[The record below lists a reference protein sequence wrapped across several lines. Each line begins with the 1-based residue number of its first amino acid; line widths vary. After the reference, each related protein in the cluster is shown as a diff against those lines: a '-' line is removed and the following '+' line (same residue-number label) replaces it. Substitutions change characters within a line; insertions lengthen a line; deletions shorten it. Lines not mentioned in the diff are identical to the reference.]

1 MKTRV
6 TVIGGGLAGLF
17 TASEL
22 LAAGIDDIVVL
33 DRDGQPGGVAR
44 TIRRDGYELEP
55 AATTLLLPK
64 PHLTEVLDH
73 LGAEVAPAVD
83 GGTRYIYTR
92 GRLIALPSS
101 PKALLAPVVPWSAKL
116 RAVAEP
122 LVRTRASSSDESL
135 DDFMRRRLG
144 TGLGTTMAWV
154 AASGVFAG
162 DPKRLS
168 ARSAFP
174 AFPALEDAAGSIVRG
189 GLRRLRSR
197 PPGSVRPTAHI
208 PVGGMSALAGK
219 AAALLGDRYRPGTVV
234 ESVRRSEHGWTI
246 TGTDPFESEHIVIA
260 LRPSDAATI
269 VEGDLKEPLERAAT
283 APVVVVGLGG
293 PSEHFPL
300 PAGFGVLTGPDAST
314 TVLGILFESSYA
326 PRRAPV
332 GHSLAK
338 VIAGGATRPEVVE
351 WDDDRIINQ
360 ISGDVS
366 RILGIEPDPSF
377 VEIVRHRTGIPQYE
391 VGHSAWLADLD
402 RLSGPNLHLTGWG
415 YRGVG
420 VGHIAADAV
429 RIATHIATE
438 GSP

>member
-6 TVIGGGLAGLF
+6 TVLGGGLAGLF

-22 LAAGIDDIVVL
+22 LAAGSDDLVLL
-33 DRDGQPGGVAR
+33 DRDSQPGGVAR

-73 LGAEVAPAVD
+73 LGAEVVAAID
-83 GGTRYIYTR
+83 GATRYLYTR
-92 GRLIALPSS
+92 GRLVTLPSS
-101 PKALLAPVVPWSAKL
+101 PMALLAPVVPWSAKL

-122 LVRTRASSSDESL
+122 LVRARASSPDESL

-144 TGLGTTMAWV
+144 SGLGTTMAWV

-168 ARSAFP
+168 VRSAFP
-174 AFPALEDAAGSIVRG
+174 AFPALEDTAGSIVRG
-189 GLRRLRSR
+189 GLQRLKSR
-197 PPGSVRPTAHI
+197 PRGSVRPAAHI

-234 ESVRRSEHGWTI
+234 DSVRRSEHGWTI
-246 TGTDPFESEHIVIA
+246 TGTDEFESEHVVIA
-260 LRPSDAATI
+260 LRPSDAATL
-269 VEGDLKEPLERAAT
+269 VEGDLRAQLERAAT

-293 PSEHFPL
+293 PSERLPL
-300 PAGFGVLTGPDAST
+300 PPGFGVLTGPDAGT
-314 TVLGILFESSYA
+314 TALGILFESSYA
-326 PRRAPV
+326 PNRAPA

-338 VIAGGATRPEVVE
+338 VIAGGATRPDVVE
-351 WDDDRIINQ
+351 WDDDRIIGQ
-360 ISGDVS
+360 IGNDVS
-366 RILGIEPDPSF
+366 RILGIEADPSF
-377 VEIVRHRTGIPQYE
+377 VEIVRHRAGIPQYE
-391 VGHSAWLADLD
+391 VGHNAWLAELD

-429 RIATHIATE
+429 RIATRIATE
-438 GSP
+438 AST

>member
-6 TVIGGGLAGLF
+6 TIVGGGLSGLF

-22 LAAGIDDIVVL
+22 LAAGIDDIVLL
-33 DRDGQPGGVAR
+33 DRDSEPGGVTR

-73 LGAEVAPAVD
+73 LGAEVAPAID
-83 GGTRYIYTR
+83 GATRYLYTR
-92 GRLIALPSS
+92 GRLVTLPSS

-116 RAVAEP
+116 RAAAEP
-122 LVRTRASSSDESL
+122 FVRTRASSPDESL
-135 DDFMRRRLG
+135 EDFMRRRLG
-144 TGLGTTMAWV
+144 SELGTTMAWV

-168 ARSAFP
+168 ARAAFP

-189 GLRRLRSR
+189 GLQRLKSR

-246 TGTDPFESEHIVIA
+246 TGTDEFESEHVVLA
-260 LRPSDAATI
+260 LRPSDAAT
-269 VEGDLKEPLERAAT
+269 VVGGDLKAQLKRATT

-293 PSEHFPL
+293 PNQRLPL
-300 PAGFGVLTGPDAST
+300 PSGFGVLTGPDAGT
-314 TVLGILFESSYA
+314 AVLGILFESSYA
-326 PRRAPV
+326 PSRAPA

-338 VIAGGATRPEVVE
+338 VIAGGATRPDLVE

-360 ISGDVS
+360 VGTDVS
-366 RILGIEPDPSF
+366 RILGIDADPSF
-377 VEIVRHRTGIPQYE
+377 VEIVRHGAGIPQYE
-391 VGHSAWLADLD
+391 VGHAAWLAELD
-402 RLSGPNLHLTGWG
+402 RLCGSDLHLTGWG

-429 RIATHIATE
+429 RITAEIATE
-438 GSP
+438 SST